1 MKNKQMVC
9 KRFVNSVS
17 FSSLPPPNPSICPY
31 LSPFP
36 SLDDDDDSD
45 TETTQRKQNACHVV
59 WEGKVHDRAFN
70 DWKVRHF
77 STEGLARD
85 HLKRHGVEH
94 YWDLALSE
102 TIVEQEED

>member
-1 MKNKQMVC
+1 M
-9 KRFVNSVS
+9 
-17 FSSLPPPNPSICPY
+17 
-31 LSPFP
+31 
-36 SLDDDDDSD
+36 
-45 TETTQRKQNACHVV
+45 

-102 TIVEQEED
+102 TIVEQEEN

>member
-1 MKNKQMVC
+1 MVY
-9 KRFVNSVS
+9 KKYYFAFAYMSNQPS
-17 FSSLPPPNPSICPY
+17 PPPHTHT
-31 LSPFP
+31 P

-45 TETTQRKQNACHVV
+45 TETAQRKQNACYVV

-102 TIVEQEED
+102 TIVEQEEN

>member
-1 MKNKQMVC
+1 MTKKQMVRRN
-9 KRFVNSVS
+9 KLFAPAYVPDLYPL
-17 FSSLPPPNPSICPY
+17 FIII
-31 LSPFP
+31 

-45 TETTQRKQNACHVV
+45 TETTRRKQNACHVV

>member
-1 MKNKQMVC
+1 MPK
-9 KRFVNSVS
+9 
-17 FSSLPPPNPSICPY
+17 SIYC
-31 LSPFP
+31 
-36 SLDDDDDSD
+36 LDEDDDSD
-45 TETTQRKQNACHVV
+45 TESMRRKKNACRIV

-85 HLKRHGVEH
+85 HLKRHSVEH

>member
-1 MKNKQMVC
+1 MSSTN
-9 KRFVNSVS
+9 RFK
-17 FSSLPPPNPSICPY
+17 PSTSTHLHFLY
-31 LSPFP
+31 L
-36 SLDDDDDSD
+36 DEDDDSD
-45 TETTQRKQNACHVV
+45 TEVMRRKQNACYLV

-77 STEGLARD
+77 SSEGLARD

-102 TIVEQEED
+102 TIVEQED

>member
-1 MKNKQMVC
+1 MKNKQKV
-9 KRFVNSVS
+9 KFDNFYSAQEIL
-17 FSSLPPPNPSICPY
+17 FF
-31 LSPFP
+31 FP
-36 SLDDDDDSD
+36 LDEDDDSD
-45 TETTQRKQNACHVV
+45 TETTRRKQNACYIV

-70 DWKVRHF
+70 DWKVRYF

>member
-1 MKNKQMVC
+1 MFAILVPLKHSSP
-9 KRFVNSVS
+9 RF
-17 FSSLPPPNPSICPY
+17 
-31 LSPFP
+31 LS
-36 SLDDDDDSD
+36 DDDDDSD
-45 TETTQRKQNACHVV
+45 TEAPKQNICNVV

-77 STEGLARD
+77 TTEGLARD

-102 TIVEQEED
+102 AIVEQEED

>member
-1 MKNKQMVC
+1 MHRIKWNPREKQAEGKSRLC
-9 KRFVNSVS
+9 
-17 FSSLPPPNPSICPY
+17 
-31 LSPFP
+31 LSKTLFTC
-36 SLDDDDDSD
+36 SCIRHHFLDEDDDSD
-45 TETTQRKQNACHVV
+45 TETVRRRQNACYTV

-77 STEGLARD
+77 SSEGQARD